1 MSALTQSTAWQ
12 ALLAHHAANRQLSM
26 RRLFADDPQ
35 RFESFSLRLDDM
47 LLDYSKNLVTRE
59 TMALL
64 FALARQADVAG
75 WRERMF
81 AGAKINCTEQRAVL
95 HTALRAAADPQH
107 APILVDGQDV
117 LPGVRKVLDQMRR
130 FSDEVR
136 SGAWLGYS
144 GKPISDVVNIGIGG
158 SFLGP
163 LMVCEALH
171 PYADKLRA
179 HFVSNIDSTDLLAKL
194 EALDPETTL
203 FIVASKT
210 FTTQETLMNARSA
223 RDWFLRRAGDDR
235 HIARH
240 FVALSTN
247 ASEVAAFGI
256 DPDNMFGFSDWVGGR
271 YSLWSA
277 IGLSIALVIG
287 MDNFEELLQGGYE
300 MDQHFRSAPLEQ
312 NMPVILA
319 MLGVWYNNFH
329 GVTKHALLPYDQA
342 LEHFVPYFQQADMES
357 NGKRVD
363 RDGRPVD
370 YATGPILWGGV
381 GTNGQHAYFQ
391 IIHQGTQMIP
401 ADFIASV
408 QTHYPLG
415 EHHAVLLSNFFAQT
429 EALMRGKTEAEARTE
444 MQAAGM
450 EAAAIE
456 ALLPHKVFEGN
467 KPTNSIL
474 FRQLTPRTLGRLIAL
489 YEHKIFV
496 QGIVWNINSYD
507 QWGVELGKQLASK
520 LQQELRSGAEITAH
534 DSSTNGLIRHYNA
547 FK

>member
-1 MSALTQSTAWQ
+1 MSALKQSTAWQ
-12 ALLAHHAANRQLSM
+12 ALLAHHAENRQLSM
-26 RRLFADDPQ
+26 RRLFAEDPQ
-35 RFESFSLRLDDM
+35 RFQRFSLRLDDL
-47 LLDYSKNLVTRE
+47 LLDYSKNLVTQD

-64 FALARQADVAG
+64 FDLARQADVAG
-75 WRERMF
+75 WRDRMF
-81 AGAKINCTEQRAVL
+81 SGAKINCTEQRAVL
-95 HTALRAAADPQH
+95 HTALRAAIDPQH

-117 LPGVRKVLDQMRR
+117 LPGVHHVLDQMRR

-136 SGAWLGYS
+136 SGAWRGYS

-163 LMVCEALH
+163 LMACEALH
-171 PYADKLRA
+171 PYAGGLRA

-223 RDWFLRRAGDDR
+223 RDWFLRRAGDDK

-247 ASEVAAFGI
+247 AGEVAAFGI
-256 DPDNMFGFSDWVGGR
+256 DPANMFGFSDWVGGR

-300 MDQHFRSAPLEQ
+300 MDTHFRSAPLEQ

-329 GVTKHALLPYDQA
+329 DVTKHALLPYDQA

-429 EALMRGKTEAEARTE
+429 EALMRGKTEAEARAE
-444 MQAAGM
+444 MQAGGM
-450 EAAAIE
+450 DAQAIE
-456 ALLPHKVFEGN
+456 VLLPHKVFEGN

-496 QGIVWNINSYD
+496 QGIVWNINSFD

-547 FK
+547 LK